1 MPTKS
6 VPLSFAGNQSF
17 RSGRDRAVLE
27 ERKAG
32 GCKFRV
38 AVCVYGRMI
47 LWFYCILTL
56 FIPLAASAA
65 AAPQKLRVLCW
76 NIHHGEGTDGKL
88 DLQRIATVIRKAQP
102 DLVALQEVDHTTQRT
117 GKVDQTAELAR
128 LTGLTGVFGKAMNFS
143 GGAYGQAILSKHPIL
158 SNKVHPLPGEG
169 EPRIA
174 FEAIV
179 SIDQFKLKFIST
191 HLEVSPIPR
200 LAQAKL
206 LAGLF
211 PKQEMPVILCGDFN
225 DTPDSETLHQFKKW
239 KTVPKLGPPATH
251 PAERPTDE
259 IDYVFTLA
267 GEPLLQTPT
276 SVSILPEPVASDH
289 RPLSVEFTLP
299 PSAP

>member
-1 MPTKS
+1 MKE
-6 VPLSFAGNQSF
+6 
-17 RSGRDRAVLE
+17 DR
-27 ERKAG
+27 KG

-38 AVCVYGRMI
+38 GVHVYRRMI
-47 LWFYCILTL
+47 PWFCCLLTL
-56 FIPLAASAA
+56 FIPLAVSAA
-65 AAPQKLRVLCW
+65 DAPQKLRVLCW

-88 DLQRIATVIRKAQP
+88 DLQRIATVIRRAQP

-128 LTGLTGVFGKAMNFS
+128 LTGLTGIFGKAMNFS

-179 SIDQFKLKFIST
+179 SIDQFKLKFVST

-200 LAQAKL
+200 LAQAKV

-225 DTPDSETLHQFKKW
+225 DSPDSETLGQFKAW
-239 KTVPKLGPPATH
+239 KPIPKLGSAFTH
-251 PAERPTDE
+251 PAGQPTDE

-267 GEPLLQTPT
+267 GESLLSTQT
-276 SVSILPEPVASDH
+276 SVSILPEPIASDH
-289 RPLSVEFTLP
+289 RPLLVEFVLP
-299 PSAP
+299 PGAPGS